1 MSRILN
7 SCRTAI
13 WLGLAL
19 VIAQVCTV
27 QTCAAYSCHSRRD
40 RRPAWK
46 GHSPALLKKRFPAA
60 TDDDLKERPHA
71 FGLRAG
77 S

>member
-27 QTCAAYSCHSRRD
+27 QTCAAYSVLTHEEIV
-40 RRPAWK
+40 
-46 GHSPALLKKRFPAA
+46 
-60 TDDDLKERPHA
+60 DLA
-71 FGLRAG
+71 
-77 S
+77 